1 MLTVF
6 GQKNF
11 LKISCIE
18 QNMQKWLE
26 MVDLMMSYFET
37 RGHLDQKEN
46 YIKTSHVQRKHSSHA
61 VKI

>member
-1 MLTVF
+1 
-6 GQKNF
+6 
-11 LKISCIE
+11 
-18 QNMQKWLE
+18 MQKWLE

-37 RGHLDQKEN
+37 RGDLDQKEN